1 MNLLSGFRV
10 ARLFSNRHLA
20 LNLLLALLATAFFA
34 ANARAQ
40 TPLTISGTPD
50 ATVEAGKDYLF
61 QPTSTGASVFSIVN
75 KPSWATFSTTTGSL
89 SGKPTFAATHSN
101 VIILARD
108 SAGAAVSLPGFSI
121 VVTAVP
127 LPLTIS
133 GTPATTVVAGTAYAF
148 QPTATGATKFAILN
162 KPAWAAFSTTTGLL
176 SGAPS
181 VTETY
186 SNIAIF
192 AFNAADSSVALP
204 GFSITVTP
212 GAVPLTIS
220 GTPATTA
227 IAGTA
232 YLFQPTATVASSFA
246 IYNKPSWAT
255 FSTTTGLLSG
265 TPTAAATHSN
275 IVILASNNSGS
286 AVSLPAFSIVVNQG
300 AVRTA
305 TLSWT
310 RPTLNT
316 DGTALTDLSGYRIY
330 CGTNPNALNQT
341 LELSATVT
349 TYVFENLS
357 PATYYCAVTAYNA
370 TNAESI
376 ASNIVSKT
384 IN

>member
-1 MNLLSGFRV
+1 MNLSSEFRV

-20 LNLLLALLATAFFA
+20 LSLLHALLATAFFA
-34 ANARAQ
+34 ANASAQ

-75 KPSWATFSTTTGSL
+75 KPSWATFSTTTGRL
-89 SGKPTFAATHSN
+89 SGKPTFATTHSN

-108 SAGAAVSLPGFSI
+108 SAGVAVSLPGFSI

-133 GTPATTVVAGTAYAF
+133 GTPDTTVAAGTAYGF
-148 QPTATGATKFAILN
+148 MPTATGASKFAILN
-162 KPAWAAFSTTTGLL
+162 KPSWAA
-176 SGAPS
+176 
-181 VTETY
+181 
-186 SNIAIF
+186 
-192 AFNAADSSVALP
+192 
-204 GFSITVTP
+204 
-212 GAVPLTIS
+212 
-220 GTPATTA
+220 
-227 IAGTA
+227 
-232 YLFQPTATVASSFA
+232 
-246 IYNKPSWAT
+246 

-275 IVILASNNSGS
+275 IVILASNSSGF

-300 AVRTA
+300 SVRTA

-310 RPTLNT
+310 RPTQNT

-330 CGTNPNALNQT
+330 CGTSPNALNQT
-341 LELSATVT
+341 LQLDATVT

-357 PATYYCAVTAYNA
+357 PAAYYCAVKAYNS
-370 TNAESI
+370 TNVESDL
-376 ASNIVSKT
+376 SNVVNKT
-384 IN
+384 IL